1 MSGEV
6 RCKGN
11 GELYAED
18 KKFTEKLFTENEK
31 SVTVHQPH
39 SLEQDKRISLVTEQC
54 KKEIVVA

>member
-1 MSGEV
+1 M

-11 GELYAED
+11 GELHAED
-18 KKFTEKLFTENEK
+18 KKFTERLFTENEK

-39 SLEQDKRISLVTEQC
+39 SLERDNSLSLVTEQC